1 MYELLHHLDQRS
13 KGNCVN
19 LSEIIL
25 FQMSTAWIWM
35 TTISTSLP
43 VCSNS
48 GSVTCRALSWP
59 LNSTRSSW
67 EPWVNSCLC
76 PLPSVCCFSVQDRV
90 SLRKCVCLNSVVFF
104 CLFRS
109 ARQAGGDPRSVFGDR
124 PAQQDT
130 PQHTGAP
137 HLPSGQVSD
146 DLNQYE
152 QCSLRQT
159 ACAWK
164 KGFYKKIWIMSLSIR
179 SKLQRFQGLS

>member
-13 KGNCVN
+13 KRNHVN
-19 LSEIIL
+19 LSEIML
-25 FQMSTAWIWM
+25 FQMSAAWIWM
-35 TTISTSLP
+35 TTISMLLP

-48 GSVTCRALSWP
+48 GSVTCQALSWP

-76 PLPSVCCFSVQDRV
+76 SLPSVCWFSAQDRV
-90 SLRKCVCLNSVVFF
+90 SLKKCVCLNSVVFF

-109 ARQAGGDPRSVFGDR
+109 ARQAGGDQRSVFCDR

-146 DLNQYE
+146 DLNQYD
-152 QCSLRQT
+152 QANSLCLEKRV
-159 ACAWK
+159 
-164 KGFYKKIWIMSLSIR
+164 L
-179 SKLQRFQGLS
+179 